1 MKWAGPMVVLVEVE
15 GRVVAHLYFLLH
27 EKLLDDGVL

>member
-15 GRVVAHLYFLLH
+15 GRVVAHHYFLLH
-27 EKLLDDGVL
+27 EASP

>member
-15 GRVVAHLYFLLH
+15 GRVVAHHCFLLH
-27 EKLLDDGVL
+27 EASP

>member
-15 GRVVAHLYFLLH
+15 GGVVAHLCFLLH
-27 EKLLDDGVL
+27 EASP